1 MPGCLDGPIRGVCGG
16 GMRGIE
22 AEWEVWKL
30 WEDYGG
36 ILCHRQESG
45 KRLIPKVPQSW
56 EKLRKET
63 LV

>member
-1 MPGCLDGPIRGVCGG
+1 MCVGGV
-16 GMRGIE
+16 RGIE

-30 WEDYGG
+30 WEDHGG

-45 KRLIPKVPQSW
+45 KHLIPKVPQSW